1 MTTEEKQQLEYL
13 RSNGIGY
20 KKIAQTLGLAEST
33 VKSYAV
39 GVFRIILACFIYFYQ
54 GLFSVL
60 VFHRR
65 KCYNYPD
72 IFKQA

>member
-20 KKIAQTLGLAEST
+20 KKNAQTLGLAEST

-39 GVFRIILACFIYFYQ
+39 GVFRIIL
-54 GLFSVL
+54 
-60 VFHRR
+60 
-65 KCYNYPD
+65 
-72 IFKQA
+72 